1 MRLWVL
7 NYRGYCGARLAIK
20 KPTIDDVAAHAK
32 VGRTTVSRV
41 LNNSPAVKDEVRQRV
56 LDSVAALNYKVNM
69 QARSLASNSSNNI
82 AIVHASD
89 FDSEPNSYYQSGL
102 ELGAL
107 RACSDLGYSMQTHT
121 INQNN
126 DEFFSKILQVISDN
140 NYDGVILTPPFS
152 DNFELVSEICNRKLP
167 LVCISAGKQTRK
179 IAPSIGIDDECAG
192 YDLAKYL
199 LSLGHKYFGYIRGLK
214 GHISAEDRYDGFVR
228 ALKEF
233 DIDPSTAI
241 VERGN
246 FTFKSGIE
254 IAQLIF
260 SKPNR
265 PSALICAND
274 DMAAGALLS
283 AHKMGLNI
291 PQDISIVGFDDTPVS
306 EIVWPPLT
314 TIHQPLKK
322 LGRGAVELLIDCINN
337 TPTAQRHDM
346 KFIPFTLQVRE
357 STAVFN

>member
-1 MRLWVL
+1 MILTKIGLW
-7 NYRGYCGARLAIK
+7 GTLANK

-41 LNNSPAVKDEVRQRV
+41 LNNSPSVKPEVRQRV
-56 LDSVAALNYKVNM
+56 LNSVKALNYKVNM

-82 AIVHASD
+82 AIIHASN

-107 RACSDLGYSMQTHT
+107 RACADLGYSMQTYT

-126 DEFFSKILQVISDN
+126 GEFVSKILQIISDN
-140 NYDGVILTPPFS
+140 NYEGVILTPPFS
-152 DNFELVSEICNRKLP
+152 DNFELVSEIKVRKLP
-167 LVCISAGKQTRK
+167 VVCISAGKQTRE
-179 IAPSIGIDDECAG
+179 IVPSIGIDDENAG
-192 YDLAKYL
+192 YELAKYL
-199 LSLGHKYFGYIRGLK
+199 ISLGHDRFGYIRGLK
-214 GHISAEDRYDGFVR
+214 GHISAEDRYAGFIR
-228 ALKEF
+228 ALSEAKISPE
-233 DIDPSTAI
+233 TAI

-254 IAQLIF
+254 ISQAILAN
-260 SKPNR
+260 SNR

-291 PQDISIVGFDDTPVS
+291 PKDISIVGFDDTPVS

-322 LGRGAVELLIDCINN
+322 LGKGAVELLINCINN
-337 TPTAQRHDM
+337 TTQEQLHKM
-346 KFIPFTLQVRE
+346 NIIPFTLQVRE
-357 STAVFN
+357 STAVFSACS

>member
-1 MRLWVL
+1 MA
-7 NYRGYCGARLAIK
+7 NK

-41 LNNSPAVKDEVRQRV
+41 LNNSPSVKPEVRDRV
-56 LDSVAALNYKVNM
+56 LQSVASLNYKVNM

-82 AIVHASD
+82 ALIHASD

-126 DEFFSKILQVISDN
+126 GEFVNKILQIISDN

-152 DNFELVSEICNRKLP
+152 DNLELVSEIKKRRLP
-167 LVCISAGKQTRK
+167 IVCISAGKQTRELV
-179 IAPSIGIDDECAG
+179 PSIGIDDENAG
-192 YDLAKYL
+192 YELAAYL
-199 LSLGHKYFGYIRGLK
+199 ISLGHNRFGYIRGLK
-214 GHISAEDRYDGFVR
+214 GHISAEDRYAGFIR
-228 ALKEF
+228 ALREA
-233 DIDPSTAI
+233 DIDPETAI

-254 IAQLIF
+254 IAQTIL
-260 SKPNR
+260 SNPKR
-265 PSALICAND
+265 PSALVCAND

-283 AHKMGLNI
+283 AHKLGLSI
-291 PQDISIVGFDDTPVS
+291 PKDVSIAGFDDTPVS

-322 LGRGAVELLIDCINN
+322 LGRGAVELLINCINS
-337 TPTAQRHDM
+337 TAIEQKQKM
-346 KFIPFTLQVRE
+346 NIIPFTLQVRE
-357 STAVFN
+357 STAIFTA

>member
-1 MRLWVL
+1 MVQGVCL
-7 NYRGYCGARLAIK
+7 IKK

-41 LNNSPAVKDEVRQRV
+41 LNNSPAVKNEVRERV
-56 LDSVAALNYKVNM
+56 LESVNILNYKVNM
-69 QARSLASNSSNNI
+69 QARSLASHGSNII
-82 AIVHASD
+82 AIIHASD

-102 ELGAL
+102 EIGAL
-107 RACSDLGYSMQTHT
+107 RSCADIGYQLQTHT

-126 DEFFSKILQVISDN
+126 GDYLPKIVKIADEN
-140 NYDGVILTPPFS
+140 NYDGIILTPPFS
-152 DNFELVSEICNRKLP
+152 DNLALVEKIIALDCP
-167 LVCISAGKQTRK
+167 VVCISAGNETRA
-179 IAPSIGIDDECAG
+179 IAPSIGIDDEQAG
-192 YDLAKYL
+192 YEIAKYL
-199 LSLGHKYFGYIRGLK
+199 ISLGHINFGYIRGIQ
-214 GHISAEDRYDGFVR
+214 GHVSAEDRFAGFNR
-228 ALKEF
+228 ALIEA
-233 DIDPSTAI
+233 DISPDSAI

-254 IAQLIF
+254 RAQAIF
-260 SKPNR
+260 SSANP

-291 PQDISIVGFDDTPVS
+291 PKDISIVGFDDTPVS

-322 LGRGAVELLIDCINN
+322 LGKGAVELLMRGINGTMKQN
-337 TPTAQRHDM
+337 TH
-346 KFIPFTLQVRE
+346 KHNIIPFTLQIRQ
-357 STAVFN
+357 STANHTPK